1 MEAGNLFGPLIT
13 LVAALVTMS
22 APQAAGLLRGF
33 DDDGTIYEAARMSES
48 NDKNWWVNS
57 GAYFHRSGGI
67 GMTVQGELA
76 DQDQWRLL
84 YAESNPVDTDGGY
97 HPQNL
102 LRLVTRSKFKN
113 FTQQVYFNI
122 EQVNL
127 SDSPNRNESNGV
139 LFFHRYRDGNN
150 LYYAGIRVDGHAVIK
165 KKLNGQYSTLNSVGI
180 YPGNYDRVFKPNL
193 IPTRQWIGLRTVI
206 SDRSYGKV
214 AIALYLKDD
223 LLGPDWTKVL
233 EVEDTGFSGAPLLKE
248 GYAGIRTDFMD
259 IRFKDYEAIENT
271 AADDPAR

>member
-1 MEAGNLFGPLIT
+1 MGNLFGPLTVLI
-13 LVAALVTMS
+13 AALVTMS
-22 APQAAGLLRGF
+22 APQAAGLLKGF
-33 DDDGTIYEAARMSES
+33 GGDGTVYEAARMSES
-48 NDKNWWVNS
+48 NDKDWWVNS

-76 DQDQWRLL
+76 GQDRWRLL
-84 YAESNPVDTDGGY
+84 YATTNPVDTDGGY

-122 EQVNL
+122 ERINL

-165 KKLNGQYSTLNSVGI
+165 KKLNGQYSTLNSVPI
-180 YPGNYDRVFKPNL
+180 YHGAYDRASKPNL
-193 IPTRQWIGLRTVI
+193 IPTHQWIGMRTAI
-206 SDRSYGKV
+206 SDGSDGKV
-214 AIALYLKDD
+214 VIALYLKDD
-223 LLGPDWTKVL
+223 LLGPGWTKVL
-233 EVEDTGFSGAPLLKE
+233 EAEDTSTAGAPLLKE

-271 AADDPAR
+271 PAGDSGR